1 VDLDPLLGD
10 FDVVAIVMLGG
21 ICEGIN
27 FHSCSQSRDL
37 FFHGFLCNSVFLIMC
52 MGSRAPDTALS
63 RALLEYR
70 GCDSCN
76 FCPYAILVCGEPLSP
91 LLNAEVRLGVCLV
104 FSIYSPLC
112 IPIAG
117 MRGGEQCHA
126 FFDRIAIALGE
137 LQAVNLGEALVPF
150 AGSKCGVYWGPS
162 SYSRALTNIV
172 VGSIRSEPTACC
184 LSSG

>member
-1 VDLDPLLGD
+1 MQLL
-10 FDVVAIVMLGG
+10 FV
-21 ICEGIN
+21 C
-27 FHSCSQSRDL
+27 HT
-37 FFHGFLCNSVFLIMC
+37 
-52 MGSRAPDTALS
+52 RAW
-63 RALLEYR
+63 RALK
-70 GCDSCN
+70 
-76 FCPYAILVCGEPLSP
+76 P

-104 FSIYSPLC
+104 FSIYSPPC

-126 FFDRIAIALGE
+126 FFDGIAIALGE

-150 AGSKCGVYWGPS
+150 VGSKCGVCWGPS

-172 VGSIRSEPTACC
+172 VGSIRSEPMACC